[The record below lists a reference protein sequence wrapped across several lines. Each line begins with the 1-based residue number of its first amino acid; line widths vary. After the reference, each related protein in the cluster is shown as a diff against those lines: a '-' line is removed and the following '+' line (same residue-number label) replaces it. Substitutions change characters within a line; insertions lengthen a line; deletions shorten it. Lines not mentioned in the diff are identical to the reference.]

1 MSGRTEEHRRAQ
13 RRVLIG
19 FGVVA
24 VLAAGGIFARRS
36 VSQPKAEELPDVALN
51 GAVSCSGNSIQ
62 VTNSDSSNWLD
73 ARVEINSKYARV
85 VPSIPPRQTVTLPA
99 AQFTDSNGKPFAPSA
114 AATCQSADVQAYVAG
129 GRGHFQT
136 TNLQ

>member
-1 MSGRTEEHRRAQ
+1 MSGRTGEQRRAQ

-36 VSQPKAEELPDVALN
+36 VARPKIQEAPEVTLN
-51 GAVSCSGNSIQ
+51 GSVSCSGDAIQ
-62 VTNSDSSNWLD
+62 VTNNDASNWLD
-73 ARVEINSKYARV
+73 ARVEINSKYARI
-85 VPSIPPRQTVTLPA
+85 VPSIPPRQTITLPTSGL
-99 AQFTDSNGKPFAPSA
+99 TDSNSQPFNA
-114 AATCQSADVQAYVAG
+114 ASMKCQSADIQAYVHG